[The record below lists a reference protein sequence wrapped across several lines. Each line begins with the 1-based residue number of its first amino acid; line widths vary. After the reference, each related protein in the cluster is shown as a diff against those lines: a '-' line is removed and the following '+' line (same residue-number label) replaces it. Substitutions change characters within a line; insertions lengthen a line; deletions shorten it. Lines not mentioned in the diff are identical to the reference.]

1 MKRILC
7 YVWGLPIPAYTYFLC
22 FSFVFCILG
31 MVWYDRRSATPL
43 RVRPGNDNRTVY
55 LVRRS
60 DPNLTAAMRTN
71 FGNNLMFHN
80 LKQFLGEFKDL
91 AAFNM
96 MNRLLFKAMAAFGTV
111 GKMYFDYIGLSHLL
125 QPLSP
130 VVPVVHRVYVSSCG
144 VKDSWG
150 RLGMDVAGGRFG
162 TIGTV
167 HCPTALQ
174 ERMRRQAIKSIISS
188 IF

>member
-1 MKRILC
+1 
-7 YVWGLPIPAYTYFLC
+7 VPAYTFFLC

-43 RVRPGNDNRTVY
+43 RVRSGNGNRNVY

-60 DPNLTAAMRTN
+60 DPNLPAAMRTN

-96 MNRLLFKAMAAFGTV
+96 MNWLLFKAMAALAIV
-111 GKMYFDYIGLSHLL
+111 GNMCFDYVGLRYLPQRCSRMSGLSTTLTTAL
-125 QPLSP
+125 TS
-130 VVPVVHRVYVSSCG
+130 
-144 VKDSWG
+144 KT
-150 RLGMDVAGGRFG
+150 LGSRFDIAITGGRFG

-188 IF
+188 IFCDSVSCTS